1 LNFGTL
7 LECEAK
13 PHIEMK
19 PIAIGSFKVAVK
31 SSSTYSGFQVW
42 VGGSYYYYYY
52 FILLTI
58 LFFITF
64 IYYN

>member
-1 LNFGTL
+1 MSGGANSDPNLNFGTL

-42 VGGSYYYYYY
+42 VGGSYYYY
-52 FILLTI
+52 FIL
-58 LFFITF
+58 F
-64 IYYN
+64 Y

>member
-42 VGGSYYYYYY
+42 VGGSYYYY
-52 FILLTI
+52 FIL
-58 LFFITF
+58 F
-64 IYYN
+64 Y